1 MRARRA
7 PEPASS
13 KAPEPARTVPVR
25 AVRTATL
32 PGLFTYNFIGFTA
45 APMTHASDP
54 PQDSAGY
61 RLEPRI
67 ARAFARFSGGF
78 WSGDGASRAWLLTIG
93 LLALL
98 LLSTAA
104 TVAMNHWNRWFFD
117 SLEARDVPALGR
129 AVLTFAIIIASM
141 ASIGVG
147 IVFTRETLQ
156 VRWREW
162 IVARM
167 LDRWLSAQR
176 FYRLSASGREPQ
188 NPEYRIAD
196 DTRWATEPL
205 VDLGIGLVLAVVNA
219 AAFIAILWTVG
230 GSYTLNLGT
239 EQAITIP
246 AYLVVVALAYGVIA
260 SWLML
265 KVGAALPG
273 CVARRNE
280 AEVHFRFGMM
290 RLRDNAESVALLA
303 GGPGERRILARSYDR
318 VAGCWLA
325 IVRQHARLTWIT
337 NASGPMIPIVPL
349 LFAAPKYISGD
360 LTLGQVTQLAAAF
373 VQVQIAISW
382 LVDHY
387 GKIAEWYASARRVME
402 HVEACDELPAEDA
415 TDKPGTSGVAGPH
428 AEHDAKD
435 AEGPVW
441 RIGPLPVRRGNWVQF
456 NGDSSAGKS
465 TLVRRLCG
473 LDAGV
478 DASAGVASCAV
489 LEAPMV
495 LPQRVYLP
503 PGALCDVLAYPSASP
518 PAGDLQL
525 RSALERAGLG
535 AFVDRLQ
542 ETARWDALRSLG
554 ERQRLGVARVLMT
567 LPGALIIDDALSAL
581 DEPAQLTLLDA
592 IRRAVPSITVL
603 YLSRHP
609 ACVDRF
615 DQVLPLAPY
624 PLNPAP

>member
-1 MRARRA
+1 MST
-7 PEPASS
+7 AS
-13 KAPEPARTVPVR
+13 
-25 AVRTATL
+25 
-32 PGLFTYNFIGFTA
+32 
-45 APMTHASDP
+45 AS
-54 PQDSAGY
+54 PQDSVGY
-61 RLEPRI
+61 RLEPRV

-78 WSGDGASRAWLLTIG
+78 WADEGATRAWLLTLG
-93 LLALL
+93 LFVLL

-104 TVAMNHWNRWFFD
+104 TIAMNHWNRWFFD
-117 SLEARDVPALGR
+117 SLESRDVGALGR
-129 AVLTFAIIIASM
+129 AVLMFAIIIVSM

-176 FYRLSASGREPQ
+176 FHRLSASGKEPQ

-230 GSYTLNLGT
+230 GSYTLRLGD

-246 AYLVVVALAYGVIA
+246 AYLVVVALAYGILA

-280 AEVHFRFGMM
+280 AEGHFRFGMM

-318 VAGCWLA
+318 VVDCWLA

-387 GKIAEWYASARRVME
+387 GKLAEWYASARRVME
-402 HVEACDELPAEDA
+402 IVEACDELPAGPAAAQPAPDH
-415 TDKPGTSGVAGPH
+415 GAGEASMQP
-428 AEHDAKD
+428 ANLTEP
-435 AEGPVW
+435 PVW
-441 RIGPLPVRRGNWVQF
+441 RIGPHTIRRGEWVQL
-456 NGDSSAGKS
+456 NGDSSTGKS
-465 TLVRRLCG
+465 TLVRQLCG
-473 LDAGV
+473 LNTDTAGLPEM
-478 DASAGVASCAV
+478 ASGSSGR
-489 LEAPMV
+489 EPMV

-503 PGALCDVLAYPSASP
+503 PGSLCDVLAYPAASP
-518 PAGDLQL
+518 PASDPRL
-525 RSALERAGLG
+525 RSALEQTGLG
-535 AFVDRLQ
+535 ALASRL
-542 ETARWDALRSLG
+542 EDTARWDALLSLG
-554 ERQRLGVARVLMT
+554 ERQRLGVARVLIT
-567 LPGALIIDDALSAL
+567 EPDALIIDDALSAL
-581 DEPAQLTLLDA
+581 DEAAQRSLLEA

-609 ACVDRF
+609 ACPDHF
-615 DQVLPLAPY
+615 DQVLPLAPSA
-624 PLNPAP
+624 LRPAP

>member
-1 MRARRA
+1 MST
-7 PEPASS
+7 AS
-13 KAPEPARTVPVR
+13 
-25 AVRTATL
+25 
-32 PGLFTYNFIGFTA
+32 
-45 APMTHASDP
+45 AS
-54 PQDSAGY
+54 PQDSVGY
-61 RLEPRI
+61 RLEPRV

-78 WSGDGASRAWLLTIG
+78 WADEGATRAWLLTLG
-93 LLALL
+93 LFVLL

-104 TVAMNHWNRWFFD
+104 TIAMNHWNRWFFD
-117 SLEARDVPALGR
+117 SLESRDVGALGR
-129 AVLTFAIIIASM
+129 AVLIFAIIIVSM

-176 FYRLSASGREPQ
+176 FHRLSASGKEPQ

-230 GSYTLNLGT
+230 GSYTLRLGD

-246 AYLVVVALAYGVIA
+246 AYLVVVALAYGILA

-280 AEVHFRFGMM
+280 AEGHFRFGMM

-318 VAGCWLA
+318 VVDCWLA

-402 HVEACDELPAEDA
+402 IVEACDEFP
-415 TDKPGTSGVAGPH
+415 AGPA
-428 AEHDAKD
+428 AEQLAPDHDAGEASMQPSKLTD
-435 AEGPVW
+435 SPVW
-441 RIGPLPVRRGNWVQF
+441 RIGPHTIRRGEWVQL
-456 NGDSSAGKS
+456 NGDSSTGKS
-465 TLVRRLCG
+465 TLVRQLCG
-473 LDAGV
+473 LNADTAGIPEM
-478 DASAGVASCAV
+478 ASGSPGR
-489 LEAPMV
+489 EPMV

-503 PGALCDVLAYPSASP
+503 PGSLCDVLAYPAASP
-518 PAGDLQL
+518 PASDPRL
-525 RSALERAGLG
+525 RSALAQTGLG
-535 AFVDRLQ
+535 ALVSRL
-542 ETARWDALRSLG
+542 EDTARWDALLSLG
-554 ERQRLGVARVLMT
+554 ERQRLGVARVLIT
-567 LPGALIIDDALSAL
+567 APDALIIDDALSAL
-581 DEPAQLTLLDA
+581 DEAAQRNLLEA

-609 ACVDRF
+609 ACTDHF
-615 DQVLPLAPY
+615 DLVLPLAPGA
-624 PLNPAP
+624 LRPAP

>member
-1 MRARRA
+1 MST
-7 PEPASS
+7 ASTS
-13 KAPEPARTVPVR
+13 
-25 AVRTATL
+25 
-32 PGLFTYNFIGFTA
+32 
-45 APMTHASDP
+45 
-54 PQDSAGY
+54 PQDSVGY
-61 RLEPRI
+61 RLEPRV

-78 WSGDGASRAWLLTIG
+78 WADEGATRAWLLTLG
-93 LLALL
+93 LFVLL

-104 TVAMNHWNRWFFD
+104 TIAMNHWNRWFFD
-117 SLEARDVPALGR
+117 SLESRDVGALGR
-129 AVLTFAIIIASM
+129 AILMFAIIIVSM

-176 FYRLSASGREPQ
+176 FHRLSASGKEPQ

-205 VDLGIGLVLAVVNA
+205 VDLGIGLVLAMVNA

-230 GSYTLNLGT
+230 GSYTLRLGD

-246 AYLVVVALAYGVIA
+246 AYLVVVALAYGILA

-280 AEVHFRFGMM
+280 AEGHFRFGMM

-318 VAGCWLA
+318 VVDCWLA

-402 HVEACDELPAEDA
+402 IVEACDELPAGPA
-415 TDKPGTSGVAGPH
+415 AAKPAPDLGAGKASMQP
-428 AEHDAKD
+428 ANLSDL
-435 AEGPVW
+435 PVW
-441 RIGPLPVRRGNWVQF
+441 RIGPHTIRRGEWVQL
-456 NGDSSAGKS
+456 NGDSSTGKS
-465 TLVRRLCG
+465 TLVRQLCG
-473 LDAGV
+473 LDADTARLHV
-478 DASAGVASCAV
+478 MASGLSGR
-489 LEAPMV
+489 EPMV

-503 PGALCDVLAYPSASP
+503 PGSLCDVLTYPAASP
-518 PAGDLQL
+518 PASDPRL
-525 RSALERAGLG
+525 RSALEQTGLG
-535 AFVDRLQ
+535 ALASRL
-542 ETARWDALRSLG
+542 EDTARWDALLSLG
-554 ERQRLGVARVLMT
+554 ERQRLGVARVLIT
-567 LPGALIIDDALSAL
+567 GPDALIIDDALSAL
-581 DEPAQLTLLDA
+581 DEAAQRSLLEA
-592 IRRAVPSITVL
+592 IRRAAPSTTVL

-609 ACVDRF
+609 ACTDHF
-615 DQVLPLAPY
+615 GQVLPLAPGE
-624 PLNPAP
+624 LRPAP

>member
-1 MRARRA
+1 MSTASA
-7 PEPASS
+7 SPE
-13 KAPEPARTVPVR
+13 
-25 AVRTATL
+25 
-32 PGLFTYNFIGFTA
+32 
-45 APMTHASDP
+45 
-54 PQDSAGY
+54 DSVGY
-61 RLEPRI
+61 RLEPRV

-78 WSGDGASRAWLLTIG
+78 WTGEGAARAWLLTLG
-93 LLALL
+93 LFVLL
-98 LLSTAA
+98 LLSTSA
-104 TVAMNHWNRWFFD
+104 TIAMNHWNRWFFD
-117 SLEARDVPALGR
+117 SLESRDVPALGR
-129 AVLTFAIIIASM
+129 AVLMFAIIIASM
-141 ASIGVG
+141 ASIGVA
-147 IVFTRETLQ
+147 IVLTRETLQ

-162 IVARM
+162 IVGRM

-176 FYRLSASGREPQ
+176 FHRLSASGREPQ

-230 GSYTLNLGT
+230 GSYTLRLGG

-246 AYLVVVALAYGVIA
+246 AYLVVVALVYGILA

-280 AEVHFRFGMM
+280 AEGHFRFGMM

-318 VAGCWLA
+318 VVDCWLA
-325 IVRQHARLTWIT
+325 IVRQHGRLTWIT

-402 HVEACDELPAEDA
+402 IVEACDELPPNRTAGQAAPDHGAGAA
-415 TDKPGTSGVAGPH
+415 TAPPANPI
-428 AEHDAKD
+428 EP
-435 AEGPVW
+435 PVW
-441 RIGPLPVRRGNWVQF
+441 RIGPHAIRRGEWVQL
-456 NGDSSAGKS
+456 NGDSSTGKS
-465 TLVRRLCG
+465 TLVRQLCG
-473 LDAGV
+473 LEVGTAALAGMTSS
-478 DASAGVASCAV
+478 ASGT
-489 LEAPMV
+489 EPMV

-503 PGALCDVLAYPSASP
+503 PGSLCDVLAYPAASR
-518 PAGDLQL
+518 PASDPRL
-525 RSALERAGLG
+525 RSALEQTGLG
-535 AFVDRLQ
+535 ALVSRL
-542 ETARWDALRSLG
+542 EDAARWDALLSLG
-554 ERQRLGVARVLMT
+554 ERQRLGVARVLIAAPDT
-567 LPGALIIDDALSAL
+567 LIIDDALSAL
-581 DEPAQLTLLDA
+581 DEAAQRVLLEA
-592 IRRAVPSITVL
+592 IRRALPSITLL

-609 ACVDRF
+609 ACTDHF
-615 DQVLPLAPY
+615 DQVLSLAPGA
-624 PLNPAP
+624 LQAAR

>member
-1 MRARRA
+1 MATVT
-7 PEPASS
+7 AS
-13 KAPEPARTVPVR
+13 
-25 AVRTATL
+25 
-32 PGLFTYNFIGFTA
+32 
-45 APMTHASDP
+45 
-54 PQDSAGY
+54 PQDHAHY
-61 RLEPRI
+61 RLEPRV

-78 WSGDGASRAWLLTIG
+78 WQGEGAGRAWALTVG
-93 LLALL
+93 LFVLL

-104 TVAMNHWNRWFFD
+104 TIAMNHWNRWFFD

-129 AVLTFAIIIASM
+129 AVLLFLLIIASM
-141 ASIGVG
+141 AAIGVG

-176 FYRLSASGREPQ
+176 FYRLGATGREPQ

-230 GSYTLNLGT
+230 GSYTLRLGA
-239 EQAITIP
+239 EHSLTIP
-246 AYLVVVALAYGVIA
+246 AYLVVVALAYGVLA

-280 AEVHFRFGMM
+280 AEGQFRFGMM
-290 RLRDNAESVALLA
+290 RLRDNAESVALL
-303 GGPGERRILARSYDR
+303 GGGSGERRILSTSYAR
-318 VAGCWLA
+318 VVGCWLD

-349 LFAAPKYISGD
+349 LFAAPKYISGE

-402 HVEACDELPAEDA
+402 IVEACDELPEVAAPVEA
-415 TDKPGTSGVAGPH
+415 TAPRSPDGASAPFWQV
-428 AEHDAKD
+428 
-435 AEGPVW
+435 GPVA
-441 RIGPLPVRRGNWVQF
+441 VSRGQWIQL

-465 TLVRRLCG
+465 TLVRRLCA
-473 LDAGV
+473 LDGAG
-478 DASAGVASCAV
+478 AGAAERV
-489 LEAPMV
+489 PMV
-495 LPQRVYLP
+495 LPQRSYLP
-503 PGALCDVLAYPSASP
+503 PGSLAELLAYPATPDATP
-518 PAGDLQL
+518 PSDLQ
-525 RSALERAGLG
+525 RALEQGGLG
-535 AFVDRLQ
+535 HLADRLN
-542 ETARWDALRSLG
+542 ETARWDSVLSLG
-554 ERQRLGVARVLMT
+554 ERQRLAAVRAMLTRPDT
-567 LPGALIIDDALSAL
+567 LIIDDALSAL
-581 DEPAQLTLLDA
+581 DEPSQRDLFNAL
-592 IRRAVPSITVL
+592 RAAAPAMTVVL
-603 YLSRHP
+603 LSRRP
-609 ACVDRF
+609 VCEDCF
-615 DQVLPLAPY
+615 DQVVPLTAMCV
-624 PLNPAP
+624 

>member
-1 MRARRA
+1 MST
-7 PEPASS
+7 AS
-13 KAPEPARTVPVR
+13 
-25 AVRTATL
+25 
-32 PGLFTYNFIGFTA
+32 
-45 APMTHASDP
+45 AS
-54 PQDSAGY
+54 PQDSVGY
-61 RLEPRI
+61 RLEPRV

-78 WSGDGASRAWLLTIG
+78 WADEGATRAWLLTLG
-93 LLALL
+93 LFVLL

-104 TVAMNHWNRWFFD
+104 TIAMNHWNRWFFD
-117 SLEARDVPALGR
+117 SLESRDVGALGR
-129 AVLTFAIIIASM
+129 AVLIFAIIIVSM

-176 FYRLSASGREPQ
+176 FHRLSASGKEPQ

-230 GSYTLNLGT
+230 GSYTLRLGD
-239 EQAITIP
+239 EHAITIP
-246 AYLVVVALAYGVIA
+246 AYLVVVALAYGILA

-280 AEVHFRFGMM
+280 AEGHFRFGMM

-318 VAGCWLA
+318 VVDCWLA

-402 HVEACDELPAEDA
+402 IVEACDELPAGPAAAQPAPDH
-415 TDKPGTSGVAGPH
+415 GAGEASMQP
-428 AEHDAKD
+428 ANLTEP
-435 AEGPVW
+435 PVW
-441 RIGPLPVRRGNWVQF
+441 RIGPHTIRRGEWVQL
-456 NGDSSAGKS
+456 NGDSSTGKS
-465 TLVRRLCG
+465 TLVRQLCG
-473 LDAGV
+473 LNTDTAGLPEM
-478 DASAGVASCAV
+478 ASGSSGR
-489 LEAPMV
+489 EPMV

-503 PGALCDVLAYPSASP
+503 PGSLCDVLAYPAASP
-518 PAGDLQL
+518 PASDPRL
-525 RSALERAGLG
+525 RSALEQTGLG
-535 AFVDRLQ
+535 ALASRL
-542 ETARWDALRSLG
+542 EDTARWDALLSLG
-554 ERQRLGVARVLMT
+554 ERQRLGVARVLIT
-567 LPGALIIDDALSAL
+567 EPDALIIDDALSAL
-581 DEPAQLTLLDA
+581 DEAAQRSLLEA

-609 ACVDRF
+609 ACTDHF
-615 DQVLPLAPY
+615 DQVLPLAPGA
-624 PLNPAP
+624 LRPAP

>member
-1 MRARRA
+1 MST
-7 PEPASS
+7 AS
-13 KAPEPARTVPVR
+13 
-25 AVRTATL
+25 
-32 PGLFTYNFIGFTA
+32 
-45 APMTHASDP
+45 AS
-54 PQDSAGY
+54 PQDSVGY
-61 RLEPRI
+61 RLEPRV

-78 WSGDGASRAWLLTIG
+78 WADEGATRAWLLTLG
-93 LLALL
+93 LFVLL

-104 TVAMNHWNRWFFD
+104 TIAMNHWNRWFFD
-117 SLEARDVPALGR
+117 SLESRDVGALGR
-129 AVLTFAIIIASM
+129 AVLIFAIIIVSM

-176 FYRLSASGREPQ
+176 FHRLSASGKEPQ

-219 AAFIAILWTVG
+219 AAVIAILWTVG
-230 GSYTLNLGT
+230 GSYTLRLGD

-246 AYLVVVALAYGVIA
+246 AYLVVVALAYGILA

-280 AEVHFRFGMM
+280 AEGHFRFGMM

-303 GGPGERRILARSYDR
+303 CGPGERRILARSYDR
-318 VAGCWLA
+318 VVDCWLA

-402 HVEACDELPAEDA
+402 IVEACDELPAGPAAAQPAPDH
-415 TDKPGTSGVAGPH
+415 GAGEASMQP
-428 AEHDAKD
+428 ANLTEP
-435 AEGPVW
+435 PVW
-441 RIGPLPVRRGNWVQF
+441 RIGPHTIRRGEWVQL
-456 NGDSSAGKS
+456 NGDSSTGKS
-465 TLVRRLCG
+465 TLVRQLCG
-473 LDAGV
+473 LNTDTAGLPEM
-478 DASAGVASCAV
+478 ASGSSGR
-489 LEAPMV
+489 EPMV

-503 PGALCDVLAYPSASP
+503 PGSLCDVLAYPAASP
-518 PAGDLQL
+518 PASDPRL
-525 RSALERAGLG
+525 RSALEQTGLG
-535 AFVDRLQ
+535 ALASRL
-542 ETARWDALRSLG
+542 EDTARWDALLSLG
-554 ERQRLGVARVLMT
+554 ERQRLGVARVLIT
-567 LPGALIIDDALSAL
+567 EPDALIIDDALSAL
-581 DEPAQLTLLDA
+581 DEAAQRSLLEA

-609 ACVDRF
+609 ACTDHF
-615 DQVLPLAPY
+615 DQVLPLAPGA
-624 PLNPAP
+624 LRPAP

>member
-1 MRARRA
+1 MST
-7 PEPASS
+7 AS
-13 KAPEPARTVPVR
+13 
-25 AVRTATL
+25 
-32 PGLFTYNFIGFTA
+32 
-45 APMTHASDP
+45 AS
-54 PQDSAGY
+54 PQDSVGY
-61 RLEPRI
+61 RLEPRV

-78 WSGDGASRAWLLTIG
+78 WADEGATRAWLLTLG
-93 LLALL
+93 LFVLL

-104 TVAMNHWNRWFFD
+104 TIAMNHWNRWFFD
-117 SLEARDVPALGR
+117 SLESRDVGALGR
-129 AVLTFAIIIASM
+129 AVLIFAIIIVSM

-176 FYRLSASGREPQ
+176 FHRLSASGKEPQ

-205 VDLGIGLVLAVVNA
+205 VDLGIGLVNA

-230 GSYTLNLGT
+230 GSYTLRLGD

-246 AYLVVVALAYGVIA
+246 AYLVVVALAYGILA

-280 AEVHFRFGMM
+280 AEGHFRFGMM

-318 VAGCWLA
+318 VVDCWLA

-402 HVEACDELPAEDA
+402 IVEACDELPAGPAAAQPAPDH
-415 TDKPGTSGVAGPH
+415 GAGEASMQP
-428 AEHDAKD
+428 ANLTEP
-435 AEGPVW
+435 PVW
-441 RIGPLPVRRGNWVQF
+441 RIGPHTIRRGEWVQL
-456 NGDSSAGKS
+456 NGDSSTGKS
-465 TLVRRLCG
+465 TLVRQLCG
-473 LDAGV
+473 LNTDTAGLPEM
-478 DASAGVASCAV
+478 ASGSSGR
-489 LEAPMV
+489 EPMV

-503 PGALCDVLAYPSASP
+503 PGSLCDVLAYPAASP
-518 PAGDLQL
+518 PASDPRL
-525 RSALERAGLG
+525 RSALEQTGLG
-535 AFVDRLQ
+535 ALASRL
-542 ETARWDALRSLG
+542 EDTARWDALLSLG
-554 ERQRLGVARVLMT
+554 ERQRLGVARVLIT
-567 LPGALIIDDALSAL
+567 EPDALIIDDALSAL
-581 DEPAQLTLLDA
+581 DEAAQRSLLEA

-609 ACVDRF
+609 ACTDHF
-615 DQVLPLAPY
+615 DQVLPLAPGA
-624 PLNPAP
+624 LRPAP

>member
-1 MRARRA
+1 MST
-7 PEPASS
+7 ASTS
-13 KAPEPARTVPVR
+13 
-25 AVRTATL
+25 
-32 PGLFTYNFIGFTA
+32 
-45 APMTHASDP
+45 
-54 PQDSAGY
+54 PQDSVGY
-61 RLEPRI
+61 RLEPRV

-78 WSGDGASRAWLLTIG
+78 WADEGATRAWLLTLG
-93 LLALL
+93 LFVLL

-104 TVAMNHWNRWFFD
+104 TIAMNHWNRWFFD
-117 SLEARDVPALGR
+117 SLESRDVGALGR
-129 AVLTFAIIIASM
+129 AILMFAIIIVSM

-176 FYRLSASGREPQ
+176 FHRLSASGKEPQ

-230 GSYTLNLGT
+230 GSYTLRLGD

-246 AYLVVVALAYGVIA
+246 AYLVVVALAYGILA

-280 AEVHFRFGMM
+280 AEGHFRFGMM

-318 VAGCWLA
+318 VVDCWLA

-402 HVEACDELPAEDA
+402 IVEACDELPAGPA
-415 TDKPGTSGVAGPH
+415 AAKPAPDLGAGKASMQP
-428 AEHDAKD
+428 ANLSDL
-435 AEGPVW
+435 PVW
-441 RIGPLPVRRGNWVQF
+441 RIGPHTIRRGEWVQL
-456 NGDSSAGKS
+456 NGDSSTGKS
-465 TLVRRLCG
+465 TLVRQLCG
-473 LDAGV
+473 LDADTARLHV
-478 DASAGVASCAV
+478 MASGLSGR
-489 LEAPMV
+489 EPMV

-503 PGALCDVLAYPSASP
+503 PGSLCDVLTYPAASP
-518 PAGDLQL
+518 PASDPRL
-525 RSALERAGLG
+525 RSALEQTGLG
-535 AFVDRLQ
+535 ALASRL
-542 ETARWDALRSLG
+542 EDTARWDALLSLG
-554 ERQRLGVARVLMT
+554 ERQRLGVARVLIT
-567 LPGALIIDDALSAL
+567 GPDALIIDDALSAL
-581 DEPAQLTLLDA
+581 DEAAQRSLLEA
-592 IRRAVPSITVL
+592 IRRAAPSTTVL

-609 ACVDRF
+609 ACTDHF
-615 DQVLPLAPY
+615 DQVLPLAPGE
-624 PLNPAP
+624 LRPAP

>member
-1 MRARRA
+1 MSTAG
-7 PEPASS
+7 AS
-13 KAPEPARTVPVR
+13 
-25 AVRTATL
+25 
-32 PGLFTYNFIGFTA
+32 
-45 APMTHASDP
+45 
-54 PQDSAGY
+54 PQDSVSY
-61 RLEPRI
+61 RLEPRV

-78 WSGDGASRAWLLTIG
+78 WTDEGAMRAWLLTLG
-93 LLALL
+93 LFVLL

-104 TVAMNHWNRWFFD
+104 TIAMNHWNRWFFD
-117 SLEARDVPALGR
+117 SLESRDVGALGR
-129 AVLTFAIIIASM
+129 AVLMFAIIIVSM

-156 VRWREW
+156 VRWRQW

-176 FYRLSASGREPQ
+176 FHRLSASGKEPQ

-230 GSYTLNLGT
+230 GSYTLRMGD
-239 EQAITIP
+239 EHAITIP
-246 AYLVVVALAYGVIA
+246 AYLVVVALAYGMLA

-280 AEVHFRFGMM
+280 AEGHFRFGMM

-318 VAGCWLA
+318 VVDCWLA

-402 HVEACDELPAEDA
+402 IVEACDELPASPSAAQSAPDRGAGEA
-415 TDKPGTSGVAGPH
+415 GVPPANLS
-428 AEHDAKD
+428 EQ
-435 AEGPVW
+435 PVW
-441 RIGPLPVRRGNWVQF
+441 RMGPHTIRRGEWAQL
-456 NGDSSAGKS
+456 NGDSSTGKS
-465 TLVRRLCG
+465 TLVRQLCG
-473 LDAGV
+473 L
-478 DASAGVASCAV
+478 SAGTAGAPEIASGSSGC
-489 LEAPMV
+489 EPMV

-503 PGALCDVLAYPSASP
+503 PGSLCDVLAYPAASP
-518 PAGDLQL
+518 PASDPRL
-525 RSALERAGLG
+525 RSALEQTGLG
-535 AFVDRLQ
+535 ALASRL
-542 ETARWDALRSLG
+542 EDSARWDSLLSLG
-554 ERQRLGVARVLMT
+554 ERQRLGVARVLIT
-567 LPGALIIDDALSAL
+567 EPDTLIIDDALSAL
-581 DEPAQLTLLDA
+581 DEAAQRSLLDA
-592 IRRAVPSITVL
+592 IRRAVPAITVL

-609 ACVDRF
+609 ACTDHF
-615 DQVLPLAPY
+615 DQVLPLAPGA
-624 PLNPAP
+624 LRSAP

>member
-1 MRARRA
+1 MTI
-7 PEPASS
+7 ASNPS
-13 KAPEPARTVPVR
+13 
-25 AVRTATL
+25 
-32 PGLFTYNFIGFTA
+32 
-45 APMTHASDP
+45 
-54 PQDSAGY
+54 QDAIGY

-93 LLALL
+93 LFALL

-117 SLEARDVPALGR
+117 SLESRDVPALGR
-129 AVLTFAIIIASM
+129 AVLTFAVIIASM

-162 IVARM
+162 IVAQM

-176 FYRLSASGREPQ
+176 FYRLSAGGREPQ

-230 GSYTLNLGT
+230 GSYTLHLGSG
-239 EQAITIP
+239 QAITIP
-246 AYLVVVALAYGVIA
+246 AYLVVVALAYGILA

-280 AEVHFRFGMM
+280 AEGHFRFGMM

-303 GGPGERRILARSYDR
+303 GGPGERRILAHSYER

-349 LFAAPKYISGD
+349 LVAAPKYISGD

-402 HVEACDELPAEDA
+402 HVEACDELAVEPVTE
-415 TDKPGTSGVAGPH
+415 KPGAGTVTAPH
-428 AEHDAKD
+428 KMPEAQKD
-435 AEGPVW
+435 EGAVW
-441 RIGPLPVRRGNWVQF
+441 RIGPHLVHRGEWVQF

-473 LDAGV
+473 LDTAEG
-478 DASAGVASCAV
+478 SRSGVAPGTTGN
-489 LEAPMV
+489 APMV

-503 PGALCDVLAYPSASP
+503 PGALCDVLAYPSASL
-518 PAGDLQL
+518 PANDLRL
-525 RSALERAGLG
+525 RSALERSGLG

-542 ETARWDALRSLG
+542 ETARWDALLSLG
-554 ERQRLGVARVLMT
+554 ERQRLGIARVLIT
-567 LPGALIIDDALSAL
+567 SPDALIIDDALSAL
-581 DEPAQLTLLDA
+581 DEPAQHTLLGE

-609 ACVDRF
+609 ACIDRF
-615 DQVLPLAPY
+615 DQVLSLAPSS
-624 PLNPAP
+624 LNPAP